1 MDIKRR
7 HFTLL
12 FLFFLTGVV
21 IVLSMTQIDFIVHN
35 VLYQY
40 GLNFSMEWA
49 SSYWTMLGSVF
60 ILVSALIVI
69 TYLMGVQEINK
80 RSLSTGLLLGF
91 SVYVLG
97 VNLDL
102 LWFTAFL
109 RELPAL
115 SEHWWWMPM
124 DGFLGVKWT
133 TLHQIL
139 YTLAFNVALIGL
151 WVSKFMGFKSEA
163 SLLKIEVLS

>member
-1 MDIKRR
+1 MVMKPPR
-7 HFTLL
+7 FTLL
-12 FLFFLTGVV
+12 FLFFLTG
-21 IVLSMTQIDFIVHN
+21 IIFVLSVTRIDFIVHN

-40 GLNFSMEWA
+40 GLNFSYEWA
-49 SSYWTMLGSVF
+49 SSYWAMLGNVF

-69 TYLMGVQEINK
+69 AYLMGAKEINK
-80 RSLSTGLLLGF
+80 HTLSIGLLLGF
-91 SVYVLG
+91 SVYALG

-102 LWFTAFL
+102 LWFTVFL
-109 RELPAL
+109 GELPVL

-139 YTLAFNVALIGL
+139 YTLAFNVTMIGL
-151 WVSKFMGFKSEA
+151 WVSRVKLSYLRKTRLA
-163 SLLKIEVLS
+163 S